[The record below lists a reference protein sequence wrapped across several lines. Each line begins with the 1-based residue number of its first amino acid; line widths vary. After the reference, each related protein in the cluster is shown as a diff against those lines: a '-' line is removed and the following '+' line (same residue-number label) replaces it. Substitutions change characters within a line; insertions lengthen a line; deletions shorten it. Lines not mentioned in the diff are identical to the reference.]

1 MQIQNMNSYLEV
13 ARKKIIEKY
22 HSDEYNNFIEILKKS
37 QIYKAA
43 NGVIKCRRFLIQSK
57 GKPQQCAA

>member
-43 NGVIKCRRFLIQSK
+43 NGFMTKSILYSNYRVK
-57 GKPQQCAA
+57 